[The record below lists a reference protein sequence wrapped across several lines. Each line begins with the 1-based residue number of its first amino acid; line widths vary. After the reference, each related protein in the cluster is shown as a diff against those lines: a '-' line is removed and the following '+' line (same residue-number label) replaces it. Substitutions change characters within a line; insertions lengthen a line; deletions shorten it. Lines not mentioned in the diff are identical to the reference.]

1 MSECLEEALPK
12 LGQFSEISK
21 LNDII
26 SIFSLCFCDQTSVG
40 IYMFGILSVPL
51 IVLVSL
57 APVPGQLE
65 ERLGEYKL
73 HSAGQ
78 FQLILRS

>member
-1 MSECLEEALPK
+1 MPHQSLDSFQK
-12 LGQFSEISK
+12 F

-26 SIFSLCFCDQTSVG
+26 SILSLLKI
-40 IYMFGILSVPL
+40 IYLRSDLCGDMFGVPL

-65 ERLGEYKL
+65 ELLGEYKL